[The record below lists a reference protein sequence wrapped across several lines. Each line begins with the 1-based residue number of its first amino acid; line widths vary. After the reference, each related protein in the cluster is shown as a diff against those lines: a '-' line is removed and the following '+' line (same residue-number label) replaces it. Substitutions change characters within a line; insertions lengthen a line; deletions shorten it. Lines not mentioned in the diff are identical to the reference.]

1 MSNHF
6 QNSWHRAYPPF
17 DARFLVER
25 YGSPLFVFFP
35 GIFSE
40 NATRLKDALARR
52 YRNCQIN
59 YSTKTNY
66 LTCVLSNLPHAG
78 VEPEVI
84 SGFEFEIVSRLG
96 LLSDRTI
103 VNGSFK
109 SRQDLA
115 AAAAAGAKINADTLE
130 ELELLNSI
138 GSELER
144 KVSVGLRIQAQ
155 LTESLWTRFG
165 FHHEKGEVMRA
176 AEYARD
182 ALPFV
187 LLNGLH
193 LHGGTNVC
201 DTTYYAKASAFLVE
215 IADQL
220 SNQGLLSLEYLD
232 IGGGFATDCPF
243 LDATSWSVPSADEYA
258 AAITGSIRERFG
270 PEGPLIIVEPGR
282 YLVDDAFLLLTTA
295 QRHRGGSDSDLVMDA
310 GINILPSAKFRRHQL
325 RNLTAI
331 TDSARRYNLYG
342 PLCMQ
347 SDRLGSDVEL
357 STVRIGDVIGIDY
370 AGAYSFS
377 QAWTFIQ
384 SMPAVVQVD
393 ENTIKLVRRRQNVN
407 DLLALDVS

>member
-1 MSNHF
+1 MRNHF
-6 QNSWHRAYPPF
+6 QNSWHRDYPAF
-17 DARFLVER
+17 DARRLVEQ

-35 GIFSE
+35 GVFME
-40 NATRLKDALARR
+40 NATRLRDALARR

-84 SGFEFEIVSRLG
+84 SGFEFDIVSRLG
-96 LLSDRTI
+96 LLSNKTV

-109 SRQDLA
+109 SQQDLTA
-115 AAAAAGAKINADTLE
+115 AAEVGAKNNADTLE

-138 GSELER
+138 GRELGR
-144 KVSVGLRIQAQ
+144 KVSAGLRIQAQ

-176 AEYARD
+176 AEHVRD

-187 LLNGLH
+187 RLNGLH

-215 IADQL
+215 IAEQL
-220 SNQGLLSLEYLD
+220 SKRSLLSLEYLD

-258 AAITGSIRERFG
+258 EAVTGSIRKRFG
-270 PEGPLIIVEPGR
+270 PDGPLVIVEPGR

-310 GINILPSAKFRRHQL
+310 GINILPSAKFRRHHL
-325 RNLTAI
+325 RNLTA
-331 TDSARRYNLYG
+331 TNNGTGRYNLYG

-357 STVRIGDVIGIDY
+357 PTVRIGDVIGIDF

-384 SMPAVVQVD
+384 PMPAVIQVD
-393 ENTIKLVRRRQNVN
+393 QNIIKLVRRRQTVD
-407 DLLALDVS
+407 DLMALDIS